1 MARPLSTDARDKML
15 SAAQSIVMEGGLD
28 AYTIDAVATRSGV
41 AKSTIYR
48 HFASSNHLL
57 LAALDDIVP
66 EMREVDSGVLR
77 DDLAQLMQ
85 QFVALAQEPRIHRL
99 FTSVLQCAALDP
111 DFARLQSALVAE
123 RKAPMRRA
131 IQRGIASGEID
142 PTIDVDTVAA
152 MLEGPMIVRIVH
164 DRGRFR
170 PGEIDVIVDL
180 VLKAVAPQTAH

>member
-48 HFASSNHLL
+48 HFASSNDLL
-57 LAALDDIVP
+57 LAALDDFVP
-66 EMREVDSGVLR
+66 VLREVDSGVLR
-77 DDLAQLMQ
+77 DDLGRLMH
-85 QFVALAQEPRIHRL
+85 QFVAMAQEPRIHRL
-99 FTSVLQCAALDP
+99 FASVLQRAALDP

-152 MLEGPMIVRIVH
+152 MLEGPMIARIVH
-164 DRGRFR
+164 DRGRFG
-170 PGEIDVIVDL
+170 PGEIDLIVEL
-180 VLKAVAPQTAH
+180 VLKAVAPRRVR